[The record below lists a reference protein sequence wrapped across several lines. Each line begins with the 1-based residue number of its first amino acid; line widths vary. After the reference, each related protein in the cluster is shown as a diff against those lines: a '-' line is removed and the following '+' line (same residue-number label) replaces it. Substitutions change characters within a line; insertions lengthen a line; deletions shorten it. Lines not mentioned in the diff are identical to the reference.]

1 MSTQA
6 PLELKKTVNL
16 PKTGFAQKA
25 NLGQTE
31 PARLKRWAEMGL
43 YEMIRRSRA
52 GRERFILHDGPPYAN
67 ADIHLGT
74 AMNKILKDIVVKSR
88 TMLGYDSP
96 YVPGY
101 DCHGLPIE
109 QHVERALKEKGKN
122 RADLPIASFRRICR
136 EHAANALK
144 SQTRDFQRLGILG
157 LWEDPYL
164 TMSSHY
170 EAETARQFG
179 RFVERG
185 YVYKGARPVYWCI
198 HDQTALAEAEVEYR
212 EHTSPS
218 VYVKFP
224 LSEDSVEAEVFKR
237 EVLGDEDDPRK
248 IFFLIW
254 TTTPWTLP
262 ANLGIA
268 VNPQFEY
275 AAIEGG
281 AGEVYVV
288 ASELVTH
295 VANKCGLGHSE
306 DLTTGEP
313 RAANGEPNLATINWP
328 SKVIARFPG
337 SRLDRLEAR
346 HAWLNR
352 PSLLMLGD
360 HVTLGGEADGETEL
374 DVKDARDKKATGKAG
389 TGLVHTAPGHGHD
402 DFVIGKA
409 YGLDIYCPVDN
420 AGRFTQEVEHFAG
433 RSVFE
438 ANPAIV
444 EFARERGALLFSEDY
459 AHRYPHCWRCKNPVI
474 FRATPQWFISLDAAA
489 VPPAPAAETDE
500 DGRPRA
506 NYTENEEDAPAS
518 LRAGALREI
527 ERVQWVPAWGADR
540 MRNMQKGRPD
550 WCVSRQR
557 VWGVPIPVFYC
568 SCGEPVADRQT
579 IDHVAAV
586 FERETTDAWYSR
598 EPKDLLPEGYKCAE
612 CGGTEFTKETD
623 ILDVWFDSG
632 VSSVAVLEAYD
643 GLRWPADVYLEG
655 GDQFR
660 GWFNSSLMVGLAAH
674 DAAPYRAVVTH
685 GWTLDAQGRA
695 MHKSAGNAIAPE
707 EFVKDSGADILRLWV
722 TSSDYREDMRCS
734 PEILSRVADSYRK
747 IRNTA
752 RFALGNLDG
761 FDPVADGV
769 SLGEMHEIDRWALA
783 ELDRLVG
790 RALEAYK
797 AYDFHAVYRL
807 IDAFCT
813 VTLSA
818 RYFDITKDRLYTA
831 APKSAARRSAQ
842 TALNHIADALARL
855 LAPVLSF
862 TADEIWE
869 NLPEVKLAVGAR
881 KAVKHRVDS
890 GSAVDAD
897 SVVDEGFTIRESVH
911 VAEFPVVL
919 SAEREAGLLERW
931 ARLFEVRDVVLRA
944 LEEARTAKL
953 IGSSLEAH
961 VRLEA
966 KRPTFELLESY
977 RGELRYLFIVSQVS
991 LTLLEEEAGEDIR
1004 VTVERALGSKCER
1017 CWNYSTLVG
1026 TFTRYP
1032 NACER
1037 CVEALA
1043 EIEAEGGVG

>member
-43 YEMIRRSRA
+43 YALIRRSRA

-109 QHVERALKEKGKN
+109 QHVERSLKEKGKN
-122 RADLPIASFRRICR
+122 RADLPVASFRRICR
-136 EHAANALK
+136 EHAAEALK
-144 SQTRDFQRLGILG
+144 RQTRDFQRLGILG

-164 TMSSHY
+164 TMSPHY

-237 EVLGDEDDPRK
+237 EVLGDEDDPRQ

-275 AAIEGG
+275 AAIEGRE
-281 AGEVYVV
+281 GEVYVV
-288 ASELVTH
+288 AGELVTH
-295 VANKCGLGHSE
+295 VANKCGLGRPA
-306 DLTTGEP
+306 DLMTGEP
-313 RAANGEPNLATINWP
+313 RESEVGPHPSTVNWP
-328 SKVIARFPG
+328 PKVIARFPG

-346 HAWLNR
+346 HAWLDR

-433 RSVFE
+433 MRVFE

-444 EFARERGALLFSEDY
+444 EFARERGALLFSEEY

-474 FRATPQWFISLDAAA
+474 FRATPQWFISLDAVAGAA
-489 VPPAPAAETDE
+489 APPAETDD
-500 DGRPRA
+500 DGRPLE
-506 NYTENEEDAPAS
+506 NFTENAEDAPSS

-568 SCGEPVADRQT
+568 PCGEPVADRQ
-579 IDHVAAV
+579 IVDHVADI
-586 FERETTDAWYSR
+586 FERENTDAWYGR
-598 EPKDLLPEGYKCAE
+598 EAKDLLPEGYVCKS

-632 VSSVAVLEAYD
+632 VSSVAVLEAYE

-707 EFVKDSGADILRLWV
+707 VFVKESGADILRLWV

-734 PEILSRVADSYRK
+734 PEILQRVADSYRK

-761 FDPVADGV
+761 FDPVADAV
-769 SLGEMHEIDRWALA
+769 VLGELHEIDRWALA
-783 ELDRLVG
+783 ELDRVVE

-831 APKSAARRSAQ
+831 APKSASRRSAQ
-842 TALNHIADALARL
+842 TALNYIADALARL

-869 NLPEVKLAVGAR
+869 NLPEVKTRGANADESAAVP
-881 KAVKHRVDS
+881 
-890 GSAVDAD
+890 
-897 SVVDEGFTIRESVH
+897 TSVH
-911 VAEFPVVL
+911 VAEFPVAL

-931 ARLFEVRDVVLRA
+931 ARLFEVRDIVLRG

-953 IGSSLEAH
+953 IGSGLEAH
-961 VRLEA
+961 VRVEA
-966 KRPTFELLESY
+966 RRSTYELLESY
-977 RGELRYLFIVSQVS
+977 REELRYLFIVSQVS
-991 LTLLEEEAGEDIR
+991 LTLLEAEAGEDIR
-1004 VTVERALGSKCER
+1004 VTVERAAGQKCER

-1026 TFTRYP
+1026 QFTRYP
-1032 NACER
+1032 TACER

-1043 EIEAEGGVG
+1043 EIEAEGGLS